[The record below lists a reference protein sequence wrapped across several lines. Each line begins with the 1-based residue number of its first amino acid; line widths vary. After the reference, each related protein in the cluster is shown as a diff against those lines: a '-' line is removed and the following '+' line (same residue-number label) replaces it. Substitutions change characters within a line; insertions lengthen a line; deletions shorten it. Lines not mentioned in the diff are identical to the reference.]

1 MYLISGMA
9 AFQTLFIHIVA
20 APFAMFT
27 NYLPQAPHETYKH
40 GPRER
45 VGERDKPHGGDA
57 MSFPTLCVCVR
68 VCERKSVCVF
78 EPVHVHVGVC
88 ICVSVLHAHKL
99 PYVTVLQ

>member
-1 MYLISGMA
+1 MNQTAMLTVTIHLKLIIKSLKRD
-9 AFQTLFIHIVA
+9 TLII
-20 APFAMFT
+20 MT
-27 NYLPQAPHETYKH
+27 IGLGDIQDY
-40 GPRER
+40 
-45 VGERDKPHGGDA
+45 GDA
-57 MSFPTLCVCVR
+57 GRGEGEAYNDREEWVC